1 MYAVRSALSNTDLA
15 VVNTYT
21 SFTDAASAA
30 LALSTDA
37 AADAYPLSLIT
48 VTDLTSNTDLIT
60 INQLDVYTSLYL

>member
-15 VVNTYT
+15 VVNTFT
-21 SFTDAASAA
+21 SLTAATSAA

-48 VTDLTSNTDLIT
+48 VTDLTSSTDLIT
-60 INQLDVYTSLYL
+60 INQLAVHASLYL